1 MYKRKKI
8 SRYSTLITLRSLFL
22 ASTLI
27 LSSHI
32 LLAPTAVAQDRQ
44 AQQRISKSQ
53 AAQKALQ
60 VAPGKVLKVESRGSV
75 YRVKIH
81 QKSGRVVYVAVDAIT
96 GKVSR

>member
-1 MYKRKKI
+1 M
-8 SRYSTLITLRSLFL
+8 ITLRSLFL

-32 LLAPTAVAQDRQ
+32 VLVPATVAQEKQ
-44 AQQRISKSQ
+44 EQQKISKSL
-53 AAQKALQ
+53 AAQKAQQ
-60 VAPGKVLKVESRGSV
+60 VIPGKVLKVESRGSV

-81 QKSGRVVYVAVDAIT
+81 QKSGRVVYVTVDAIT

>member
-1 MYKRKKI
+1 M
-8 SRYSTLITLRSLFL
+8 ITLRSLFL

-27 LSSHI
+27 LSSH
-32 LLAPTAVAQDRQ
+32 LVLVTAAVANDKQE
-44 AQQRISKSQ
+44 QQRISASQ

-60 VAPGKVLKVESRGSV
+60 AVPGKVLKVESRGSV

-81 QKSGRVVYVAVDAIT
+81 QKSGRVVYVTVDAIT

>member
-1 MYKRKKI
+1 
-8 SRYSTLITLRSLFL
+8 LITLRSLFL

-27 LSSHI
+27 LSSH
-32 LLAPTAVAQDRQ
+32 LVLVTGAVANDKQE
-44 AQQRISKSQ
+44 QQRISASQ

-60 VAPGKVLKVESRGSV
+60 AVPGKVLKVESRGSV

-81 QKSGRVVYVAVDAIT
+81 QKSGRVVYVTVDAIT

>member
-1 MYKRKKI
+1 M
-8 SRYSTLITLRSLFL
+8 ITLRSLFL

-27 LSSHI
+27 LSSH
-32 LLAPTAVAQDRQ
+32 LVLVTGAVANDKQE
-44 AQQRISKSQ
+44 QQRISASQ

-60 VAPGKVLKVESRGSV
+60 AVPGKVLKVESRGSV

-81 QKSGRVVYVAVDAIT
+81 QKSGRVVYVTVDAIT

>member
-1 MYKRKKI
+1 
-8 SRYSTLITLRSLFL
+8 LITLRSLFL

-27 LSSHI
+27 LSSH
-32 LLAPTAVAQDRQ
+32 LVLVTGAVANDKQEQ
-44 AQQRISKSQ
+44 QEQQRISASQ

-60 VAPGKVLKVESRGSV
+60 AVPGKVLKVESRGSV

-81 QKSGRVVYVAVDAIT
+81 QKSGRVVYVTVDAIT